1 MSQISILTEKELK
14 GIIRLDA
21 DAVACIED
29 AFHALATKPV
39 VMPPILRLDIV
50 EARGEVDVK
59 TAYVPGLDGFAIKI
73 SPGFF
78 DNPSQSQRPI
88 ASISAANDWSTGIP
102 SFNKDCFNSWR
113 RRPGSRAP
121 GAFSTMLAMAAKRSA
136 ALPPNAAGSMQMS
149 NWPTPGGAPL
159 SSKND
164 VAS

>member
-1 MSQISILTEKELK
+1 MTRISILTEKELK

-78 DNPSQSQRPI
+78 DNPKLGL
-88 ASISAANDWSTGIP
+88 ASTNGMMVLLSARRIISASMRPSRFPMRSSATRTRRTGSTV
-102 SFNKDCFNSWR
+102 S
-113 RRPGSRAP
+113 
-121 GAFSTMLAMAAKRSA
+121 
-136 ALPPNAAGSMQMS
+136 
-149 NWPTPGGAPL
+149 
-159 SSKND
+159 
-164 VAS
+164 